1 MELVL
6 NSLEEKEIMGRIR
19 KRFDA
24 AFKAKVALEAIKNE
38 KTLAQ
43 LCSEYGVHSNQ
54 IQQWKKRLLAELP
67 GIFSRNGDRS
77 KEYTEALTDELYK
90 QIGQLKVELDWLKKK
105 SEQLG

>member
-24 AFKAKVALEAIKNE
+24 AFKAKVALEAIKSE

-77 KEYTEALTDELYK
+77 KEDKEALTDELYK

-105 SEQLG
+105 SEQLS